1 MKHTIE
7 KPHYYRTPLTK
18 RKEIAAFIFDNTHQN
33 HEDRAAHPFCFNVK
47 CYDYDVSF
55 GRLLALY
62 REQEGDAK
70 FFKSKEWLA
79 AVQARYEEIGGENTV
94 YDWAIEDA
102 RDYFYE
108 GDTFCT
114 LWDGTELDVKY
125 AFKGRM
131 GGWLTIIEFEGF
143 KVSRSISME
152 EWREILDG
160 TNDYQKMP
168 LPELRK
174 LYTLIVQLLH
184 DVRPE
189 AVKAEIEHQAM
200 FNFFE
205 NACADIHKPE
215 FIQLE
220 LFSDAE

>member
-1 MKHTIE
+1 MKQTQE
-7 KPHYYRTPLTK
+7 KPHYYNTPLTK
-18 RKEIAAFIFDNTHQN
+18 RKNIAEFIFDSTHQN
-33 HEDRAAHPFCFNVK
+33 YEDRVAHPFCFNVK

-62 REQEGDAK
+62 REQEKDAK

-79 AVQARYEEIGGENTV
+79 AVQARYVEIGGEETV
-94 YDWAIEDA
+94 YNRGIEDA

-108 GDTFCT
+108 GDTFRT

-125 AFKGRM
+125 EFRGRM
-131 GGWLTIIEFEGF
+131 GGWLTITEFEGF
-143 KVSRSISME
+143 KVGRDISKE

-160 TNDYQKMP
+160 TNNYQKMP
-168 LPELRK
+168 LPVLRK
-174 LYTLIVQLLH
+174 LYALIVQLLH

-189 AVKAEIEHQAM
+189 TVKAEIEHQAM

-205 NACADIHKPE
+205 NYCADIHKPE

-220 LFSDAE
+220 LFPADG